1 MTTTHRF
8 ATTIAAAALT
18 GLSLAACG
26 KSTVEGA
33 AGTKL
38 SLYEPQA
45 VVLHRGGTAKT
56 DIKIAR
62 TALPGDV
69 KIAFTNLPKGVALVE
84 SDLDARIAGNDGTF
98 TLSAS
103 ETADLVE
110 NSVAN
115 VTATGGDDIGVTKA
129 ISITVKENKP

>member
-8 ATTIAAAALT
+8 ATTIAAAALA

-56 DIKIAR
+56 DIKITR
-62 TALPGDV
+62 TSLPGDV
-69 KIAFTNLPKGVALVE
+69 KIKFTNLPKGVALVE

-98 TLSAS
+98 MLSAS
-103 ETADLVE
+103 ENADLVE
-110 NSVAN
+110 NSVAQ
-115 VTATGGDDIGVTKA
+115 VTATGGDDIGVTKP